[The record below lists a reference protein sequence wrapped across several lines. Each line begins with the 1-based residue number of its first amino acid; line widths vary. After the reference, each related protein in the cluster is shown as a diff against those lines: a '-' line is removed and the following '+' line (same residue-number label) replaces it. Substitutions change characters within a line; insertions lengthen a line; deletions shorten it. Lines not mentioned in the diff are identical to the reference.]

1 MDISVFTNLLHSE
14 FIKNS
19 IPKDKADRYIQTL
32 QKSLSPEDI
41 ADMTEADVARFAK
54 LCRAQIQKSEAAVN
68 TAETV
73 TDTPDDAETVTDTSD
88 DDEEIIISDVIV
100 ETGEDDTES
109 VTNAPAS
116 AEKPV
121 SQPIKAKT
129 AEAVITYGKPVKPQ
143 SIPKKN
149 TSKFVLITVF
159 ASPLWLACAVIA
171 ASPFILMFALEL
183 ALTAALV
190 CLLASFAAI
199 GTAASLTGI
208 VYGIVKMF
216 SVPAVGLYEIGFGI
230 IIAGVTMICGILIYN
245 GTVRFMPWL
254 LRKSCLLVKLTI
266 SKIKPLLSEYK
277 RRCESL

>member
-73 TDTPDDAETVTDTSD
+73 TDTSD
-88 DDEEIIISDVIV
+88 DEEEIIISDVIV

-121 SQPIKAKT
+121 SQPIQAKT
-129 AEAVITYGKPVKPQ
+129 AEAVITYDKPVKPQ

-254 LRKSCLLVKLTI
+254 LRKSCLLVKLAI